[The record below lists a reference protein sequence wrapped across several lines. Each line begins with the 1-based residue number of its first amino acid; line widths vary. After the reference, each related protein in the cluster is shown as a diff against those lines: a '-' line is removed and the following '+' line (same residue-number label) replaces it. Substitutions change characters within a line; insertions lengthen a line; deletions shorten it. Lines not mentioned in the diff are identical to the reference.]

1 MVKRK
6 QRIVS
11 LSQIQNLTPHPVSA
25 YTWDGNIVHFP
36 PLSPED
42 ITRTDD
48 VYFIVEKVP
57 QKHEALPYHFLTA
70 TTPSLGRGEELVSAL
85 YLGETRVYPM

>member
-6 QRIVS
+6 QKRVS
-11 LSQIQNLTPHPVSA
+11 LSQIQNLTLNPVST

-42 ITRTDD
+42 IVIADD
-48 VYFIVEKVP
+48 AYFIVEEVP
-57 QKHEALPYHFLTA
+57 QPHEALPYHFLTA
-70 TTPSLGRGEELVSAL
+70 TTPSSGRGKKMVSVL